1 MGASPSRHRVRRLWT
16 SALVRLRWP
25 VLAAWIAIA
34 VAVVTWLPPLT
45 GGDSDLKG
53 FASGNPAV
61 ETELRSFEL
70 FGFPLTGRTAIV
82 QRDPDGLSAYAQA
95 EAVLRAVALSQGA
108 YDTSLLGALPVP
120 NTLAAFPGSA
130 ESGTT
135 VVTYLFN
142 DPRTSFS
149 AQRRAGERFAQQQLD
164 DPDDAFV
171 GVTGS
176 VPARDAQAQLIASHL
191 QLVEVV
197 SVLAIALIV
206 GLTFRSVV
214 APLLTLFTVGVA
226 VTVTLGVG
234 GYVGQLLGVAVPAD
248 LEPLIVALLLGVVT
262 DYSILFLSGLRSRVT
277 AGDDR
282 LPGARR
288 AAHELAPI
296 VAVAGV
302 TVAAGAGAMVVA
314 RSALFRGAGP
324 ALALTVVIGLVVA
337 LTLVPA
343 LMGIF
348 GRWAFWPSRP
358 TGGPSL
364 ERAAPTRLVRLVTR
378 RRTAALVAAG
388 CVAVLALAA
397 LPLTGLQLGLGF
409 IQSLPD
415 DEPVA
420 VAAAAAQRGFAPGIL
435 SPTEL
440 LLEGDDVGTQRVAL
454 ARLDDALSQQPGVA
468 GVLGPGD
475 LHLPRGVDVLT
486 TGDDRAARY
495 LVVLDSSPLGAEAI
509 GHVRRLQRQLP
520 VLLEQAGVTGATA
533 ALAGDT
539 ALSAT
544 VVRETT
550 DDLVAITVAALAV
563 NLLLLV
569 LFLRALVAPLYLLAS
584 SVLVVGSAL
593 GLTVAVFQGLLHH
606 DGLTFYVPLS
616 AAVLLVSLG
625 SDYNVFAVGH
635 VWRLAERRPL
645 RRALVLALPQST
657 AAITA
662 AGTALAASFGLLAL
676 VPLAPFRELA
686 FAMSVGILLDVFVVR
701 SLLVPSLLTLVGR
714 ASGWPSSRL
723 AHDEVAQP
731 SRAGAGLVPAVADGL
746 RPERAV
752 LDGDVTGPVG
762 AVVEHPVGTVHAAV
776 RDDEV
781 GARRRQVGSVVE
793 QRQAVGDRDAHGDV
807 ERHGQQTMRGP
818 RRGRAL
824 VVAAVVVVMA
834 VATAQ
839 ARRLHRAP

>member
-1 MGASPSRHRVRRLWT
+1 M
-16 SALVRLRWP
+16 RLRWT
-25 VLAAWIAIA
+25 VLAVWAAVA

-82 QRDPDGLSAYAQA
+82 QRNPDGLSAYAQA

-149 AQRRAGERFAQQQLD
+149 AQRRAAERFAQQQLD

-191 QLVEVV
+191 HLVELV

-214 APLLTLFTVGVA
+214 APLLTLGTVGVA

-262 DYSILFLSGLRSRVT
+262 DYSILFLSGLRSRVS
-277 AGDDR
+277 AGDER

-288 AAHELAPI
+288 AAHDLAPI

-358 TGGPSL
+358 SGRPVP
-364 ERAAPTRLVRLVTR
+364 ERAPTRVVHLVTQ

-397 LPLTGLQLGLGF
+397 LPLTGLRLGLGF
-409 IQSLPD
+409 VQSLPG

-420 VAAAAAQRGFAPGIL
+420 VAAAAAERGFAPGIL

-454 ARLDDALSQQPGVA
+454 ARLDDALTRQPGVA

-475 LHLPRGVDVLT
+475 LRLPRGVDVLT

-509 GHVRRLQRQLP
+509 ENVRRLQGRLP
-520 VLLEQAGVTGATA
+520 ALLKQAGVTGASA

-550 DDLVAITVAALAV
+550 DDLLAITVAALLV

-569 LFLRALVAPLYLLAS
+569 LFLRAVVAPIYLLAS

-635 VWRLAERRPL
+635 VWRLAERRSL

-723 AHDEVAQP
+723 AHEEAPEP
-731 SRAGAGLVPAVADGL
+731 SRAEVVVGPAGQ
-746 RPERAV
+746 V
-752 LDGDVTGPVG
+752 L
-762 AVVEHPVGTVHAAV
+762 GTP
-776 RDDEV
+776 
-781 GARRRQVGSVVE
+781 
-793 QRQAVGDRDAHGDV
+793 
-807 ERHGQQTMRGP
+807 GP
-818 RRGRAL
+818 RHRRAL
-824 VVAAVVVVMA
+824 VVSAVVVV
-834 VATAQ
+834 VVITAR
-839 ARRLHRAP
+839 AWRRRRTR

>member
-1 MGASPSRHRVRRLWT
+1 MRTPPSAHRARRLWT

-25 VLAAWIAIA
+25 VVATWVA
-34 VAVVTWLPPLT
+34 VAVGVIMWLPPLT

-82 QRDPDGLSAYAQA
+82 QRDPDGLSVYAQA
-95 EAVLRAVALSQGA
+95 EAVLRAVAVSQGA
-108 YDTSLLGALPVP
+108 YDTPLLGALPVP

-135 VVTYLFN
+135 VVTFLFN

-149 AQRRAGERFAQQQLD
+149 AQRRAGERFAEQQLG
-164 DPDDAFV
+164 DPDDAYV

-176 VPARDAQAQLIASHL
+176 VPARDAQAQLIGSHL
-191 QLVEVV
+191 QRVELV

-206 GLTFRSVV
+206 GLTFRSVLAPVLTMGTV
-214 APLLTLFTVGVA
+214 AVA

-262 DYSILFLSGLRSRVT
+262 DYSILFLAGLRTRVA

-302 TVAAGAGAMVVA
+302 TVAAGTGALVVA
-314 RSALFRGAGP
+314 QSALFRGAGP
-324 ALALTVVIGLVVA
+324 ALALTVLIGLVVA

-348 GRWAFWPSRP
+348 GRWAFWPSQPFSRP
-358 TGGPSL
+358 ASEP
-364 ERAAPTRLVRLVTR
+364 AAPTRLVRLVTQ
-378 RRTAALVAAG
+378 RRTAVRVAAG
-388 CVAVLALAA
+388 CVAGLALAT
-397 LPLTGLQLGLGF
+397 LPLTGLRLGLGF
-409 IQSLPD
+409 VQSLPD

-420 VAAAAAQRGFAPGIL
+420 VAAAAAQQGFAPGIIA
-435 SPTEL
+435 PTEL
-440 LLEGDDVGTQRVAL
+440 LLEGGDVGAQRTAL
-454 ARLDDALSQQPGVA
+454 ARLDDVLAQQPGVA

-475 LHLPRGVDVLT
+475 LHLPRGLDVLT
-486 TGDDRAARY
+486 TGDNRAARY

-509 GHVRRLQRQLP
+509 EHVRRLQRQLP
-520 VLLEQAGVTGATA
+520 ALLAQAGVRGATA

-544 VVRETT
+544 VVRETSG
-550 DDLVAITVAALAV
+550 DLLAITVAALAV

-569 LFLRALVAPLYLLAS
+569 LFLRALVAPIYLLAS
-584 SVLVVGSAL
+584 SVLVVGAAL
-593 GLTVAVFQGLLHH
+593 GLTVVVFQGLLHH

-625 SDYNVFAVGH
+625 SDYNVFAVGQ
-635 VWRLAERRPL
+635 VWHLAERRPM

-662 AGTALAASFGLLAL
+662 AGTALAASFGMLAL

-686 FAMSVGILLDVFVVR
+686 FTMSVGILLDVFVVR
-701 SLLVPSLLTLVGR
+701 SLLMPALLTLVGP

-723 AHDEVAQP
+723 LRDEAPQP
-731 SRAGAGLVPAVADGL
+731 LPQ
-746 RPERAV
+746 ERK
-752 LDGDVTGPVG
+752 
-762 AVVEHPVGTVHAAV
+762 
-776 RDDEV
+776 
-781 GARRRQVGSVVE
+781 
-793 QRQAVGDRDAHGDV
+793 
-807 ERHGQQTMRGP
+807 
-818 RRGRAL
+818 
-824 VVAAVVVVMA
+824 
-834 VATAQ
+834 
-839 ARRLHRAP
+839 

>member
-1 MGASPSRHRVRRLWT
+1 MRAPTSSHRARRVWT

-25 VLAAWIAIA
+25 VVVTWVA
-34 VAVVTWLPPLT
+34 VAFAVVVWLPPLT
-45 GGDSDLKG
+45 GGDSALKG

-61 ETELRSFEL
+61 ETELRSFQL

-82 QRDPDGLSAYAQA
+82 QRNPDGLSVYAQA
-95 EAVLRAVALSQGA
+95 EAVLRAVALTQGA

-135 VVTYLFN
+135 VVTFLFN
-142 DPRTSFS
+142 DPRASFA
-149 AQRRAGERFAQQQLD
+149 AQRQAGERFAQQQLN
-164 DPDDAFV
+164 DPDDAYV

-176 VPARDAQAQLIASHL
+176 VPARDAQAKLIASHL

-214 APLLTLFTVGVA
+214 APLLTMVTVAVS

-262 DYSILFLSGLRSRVT
+262 DYSILFLAGLRTRVT

-302 TVAAGAGAMVVA
+302 TVAAGTGALVVA

-324 ALALTVVIGLVVA
+324 ALALTVLIGLLVA
-337 LTLVPA
+337 LTLMPA
-343 LMGIF
+343 LMAIF
-348 GRWAFWPSRP
+348 GRWAFWPSHPERRP
-358 TGGPSL
+358 DPQPG
-364 ERAAPTRLVRLVTR
+364 ERPDSQPTAPTRLVRLVTQ
-378 RRTAALVAAG
+378 RRTAALVTAT
-388 CVAVLALAA
+388 CVALLVVAT
-397 LPLTGLQLGLGF
+397 LPLTGLRLGLGF
-409 IQSLPD
+409 VQSLPD

-420 VAAAAAQRGFAPGIL
+420 VAAAAAQQGFAAGIL

-440 LLEGDDVGTQRVAL
+440 LLEGDDVGTQRAAL
-454 ARLDDALSQQPGVA
+454 ARLDRALARQPGVA

-475 LHLPRGVDVLT
+475 LHLPREVNVLT
-486 TGDDRAARY
+486 TDDNRAARY

-509 GHVRRLQRQLP
+509 GHVRQLQRQLP
-520 VLLEQAGVTGATA
+520 ALLDQAGVKGATA

-544 VVRETT
+544 VVRDTT
-550 DDLVAITVAALAV
+550 DDLLAITVAALAV

-569 LFLRALVAPLYLLAS
+569 LFLRALVAPIYLLAS
-584 SVLVVGSAL
+584 SVLVVGGTL

-625 SDYNVFAVGH
+625 SDYNIFAVGQ
-635 VWRLAERRPL
+635 VWHLAQRRPL
-645 RRALVLALPQST
+645 RRALILALPQST

-701 SLLVPSLLTLVGR
+701 SLLVPSLLTMVGPV
-714 ASGWPSSRL
+714 SGWPSSRL
-723 AHDEVAQP
+723 AHEEAPEP
-731 SRAGAGLVPAVADGL
+731 SRSEAGLVPALADGAH
-746 RPERAV
+746 PGHSV
-752 LDGDVTGPVG
+752 LDRDVT
-762 AVVEHPVGTVHAAV
+762 
-776 RDDEV
+776 
-781 GARRRQVGSVVE
+781 
-793 QRQAVGDRDAHGDV
+793 
-807 ERHGQQTMRGP
+807 
-818 RRGRAL
+818 
-824 VVAAVVVVMA
+824 
-834 VATAQ
+834 
-839 ARRLHRAP
+839 

>member
-1 MGASPSRHRVRRLWT
+1 MWT

-25 VLAAWIAIA
+25 VVFTWVAVA
-34 VAVVTWLPPLT
+34 VAVVLWLPPLT

-61 ETELRSFEL
+61 KTELRSFDL

-82 QRDPDGLSAYAQA
+82 QRNPDGLSIYAQA
-95 EAVLRAVALSQGA
+95 EAVLRAVALDQGA
-108 YDTSLLGALPVP
+108 YDTPLLGALPVP

-135 VVTYLFN
+135 VVTFLFN
-142 DPRTSFS
+142 DPRSSFS
-149 AQRRAGERFAQQQLD
+149 AQRRAGEQFAQQQLT
-164 DPDDAFV
+164 DPDDAYV

-176 VPARDAQAQLIASHL
+176 VPARDAQAQIIASHL

-214 APLLTLFTVGVA
+214 APLLTMGTVAVA

-234 GYVGQLLGVAVPAD
+234 GYVGRLLGVVVPAD

-262 DYSILFLSGLRSRVT
+262 DYSILFLSGLRTRVA

-302 TVAAGAGAMVVA
+302 TVAAGTGALVVA

-324 ALALTVVIGLVVA
+324 ALALTVLIGLLVA
-337 LTLVPA
+337 LTLTPA

-348 GRWAFWPSRP
+348 GRWAFWPSHPADRP
-358 TGGPSL
+358 APAVAT
-364 ERAAPTRLVRLVTR
+364 PTRLVRVVTQ
-378 RRTAALVAAG
+378 RRTAGVVTVV
-388 CVAVLALAA
+388 CVAVLAIAT
-397 LPLTGLQLGLGF
+397 LPLTGLRLGLGF
-409 IQSLPD
+409 VQSLPD

-420 VAAAAAQRGFAPGIL
+420 VAAAAAQKGFAAGIL

-440 LLEGDDVGTQRVAL
+440 LLEGGDVGTQRLAL
-454 ARLDDALSQQPGVA
+454 ARLDDALAHEPGVA

-475 LHLPRGVDVLT
+475 LHLPRGVNVLT
-486 TGDDRAARY
+486 TADNRAARY

-509 GHVRRLQRQLP
+509 DHVRRLQQRLP
-520 VLLEQAGVTGATA
+520 ALLEQAGVAGATA

-544 VVRETT
+544 VVRDTT
-550 DDLVAITVAALAV
+550 DDLLAITVAALAV

-584 SVLVVGSAL
+584 SVLVVGATL

-625 SDYNVFAVGH
+625 SDYNVFAVGQ
-635 VWRLAERRPL
+635 VWHLAERRPL

-676 VPLAPFRELA
+676 VPLRPFRELA

-723 AHDEVAQP
+723 AGDEAPQT
-731 SRAGAGLVPAVADGL
+731 SRARTGATGGLHQESAGLDRSVNGQSSD
-746 RPERAV
+746 E
-752 LDGDVTGPVG
+752 
-762 AVVEHPVGTVHAAV
+762 VVEHMAAYN
-776 RDDEV
+776 DD
-781 GARRRQVGSVVE
+781 
-793 QRQAVGDRDAHGDV
+793 D
-807 ERHGQQTMRGP
+807 
-818 RRGRAL
+818 L
-824 VVAAVVVVMA
+824 AAE
-834 VATAQ
+834 
-839 ARRLHRAP
+839 RRLS